1 MSRVAFTGG
10 YATMWRTLRG
20 WSWITT
26 DEANFRFVHCQVNM
40 DIRIED
46 LEDLEEWIHRVNCR
60 ICGSDFPDELKL
72 KFIALSRLSK
82 M

>member
-1 MSRVAFTGG
+1 
-10 YATMWRTLRG
+10 MWRTLRG

-26 DEANFRFVHCQVNM
+26 DEANFRFVHCGINI
-40 DIRIED
+40 DLGFED
-46 LEDLEEWIHRVNCR
+46 LEDLEEWIDKVQCPN
-60 ICGSDFPDELKL
+60 CGSDFPDELKN